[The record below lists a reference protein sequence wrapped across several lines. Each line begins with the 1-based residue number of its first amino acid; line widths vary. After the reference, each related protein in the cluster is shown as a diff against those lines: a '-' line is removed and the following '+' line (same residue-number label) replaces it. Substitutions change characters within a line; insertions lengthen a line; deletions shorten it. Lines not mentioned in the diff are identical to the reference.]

1 MTQPN
6 PFPSKRKKIVGYI
19 LLFVGIFIGL
29 AEIAWSYYSIFAH
42 ISRDLLAWLVEGLV
56 AVVSIVLMLIGYRL
70 IGGKW
75 RVRDERYGMD
85 LRRRMRLGSL
95 LFLVGYP
102 VFDFLLGRY
111 ISLQRISR
119 CYLLAG
125 CFSSWDSDV
134 SDQFVVGRRK
144 KKQNEA
150 A

>member
-102 VFDFLLGRY
+102 VFVIFFLGATSVYNAYLAVIYWLVAFPAGIAMLV
-111 ISLQRISR
+111 ISL
-119 CYLLAG
+119 
-125 CFSSWDSDV
+125 
-134 SDQFVVGRRK
+134 
-144 KKQNEA
+144 
-150 A
+150 